1 MAPDMSTTN
10 VYLGIIAV
18 VSLLEAIV
26 IIGAA
31 VAAILLVRQIG
42 RIVSDLEERQVAP
55 AMSRVNAILDDVKG
69 VTATVKT
76 ETGRINGLIEW
87 AIASLLRRRSAA
99 ASSSTRVM

>member
-10 VYLGIIAV
+10 VYLGIIAA
-18 VSLLEAIV
+18 VSLFEALA
-26 IIGAA
+26 IIAAA

-42 RIVSDLEERQVAP
+42 RVVGSLEERQVAP

-87 AIASLLRRRSAA
+87 AMTILKHRRDAS